1 MMNMHSRIDEET
13 VVNMT
18 SKGQVL
24 MPKAIRDRI
33 GLVPGQPVRIGIN
46 DRGEAVVLPASAAST
61 EMPEEKRARIK
72 AGIMSA
78 VGSMTTGFASTDD
91 YMDFIRPYRRDPE

>member
-1 MMNMHSRIDEET
+1 MNMHSKFDEET

-18 SKGQVL
+18 SKGQVF

-46 DRGEAVVLPASAAST
+46 DRGEAVVLPAHLLVGET
-61 EMPEEKRARIK
+61 TDERRNRIR
-72 AGIMSA
+72 AGILAAAGTMK
-78 VGSMTTGFASTDD
+78 TGFASTDE
-91 YMDFIRPYRRDPE
+91 YMDYIRPHRLDPE